1 MKLISKASYL
11 LSALMLSLGS
21 CSSEMENMVP
31 EENVC
36 GETVHFIVAASRENS
51 DNTRT
56 ILTENND
63 GGLDCT
69 WSQGDRILVTDTK
82 GTAKGILSL
91 KEFIGND
98 ESKAYF
104 EGNLQG
110 VGNGKVTLNYYYL
123 GTELSK
129 VSDPDQLAKIVSP
142 YIQSYAEQDGKFESL
157 TDYDILSVQAEAIVS
172 KGASY
177 VDITLPRRI
186 SAAHFTLEGLP
197 EDFNG
202 DVVISGEGL
211 MNKVSLPLTAH
222 KVETSQDPAGRG
234 ITMKNVGKDF
244 YMILLPNEM
253 VNGFDMKFTTAVNGV
268 AYEGSF
274 RVSKQIGA
282 AKYYRKNLNNGE
294 GGKDQYVGLTVNMT
308 PAKQY
313 RVIYHINIT
322 DIDHS
327 DRDGDRICTSLPDA
341 VSDPTNYTVL
351 NFTQPKIDNTKQQVN
366 EANFTKGYLY
376 EFLGWGTEK
385 SAAESW
391 AADNLGVEYAAK
403 EDSDDPDPTANDK
416 INLTTVT
423 TTATEENG
431 TTYYDLHLYAK
442 GSVMQYTLI
451 CKQKAEGDGGY
462 DAWSGSGKNRLTG
475 WCEIKLTGNVTI
487 GYKKGYEFKGWS
499 RKDINGNLVDEDN
512 PIQWDTYVRI
522 NKNDPYGDWDPDFTG
537 TSTGRPIKGKQTL
550 ILYPIFK
557 KIENGDVNLNK
568 YNSGTLK

>member
-31 EENVC
+31 EENVS

-69 WSQGDRILVTDTK
+69 WSHGDRILVTDTK

-129 VSDPDQLAKIVSP
+129 VSDPDQLAKIDSP
-142 YIQSYAEQDGKFESL
+142 YTHSYAEQDGKFESL

-222 KVETSQDPAGRG
+222 KVETSQYPVGSG

-244 YMILLPNEM
+244 YMILLPNELAS
-253 VNGFDMKFTTAVNGV
+253 FDMKFTAEVNGTT
-268 AYEGSF
+268 YEGSF
-274 RVSKQIGA
+274 RVGKQIGA
-282 AKYYRKNLNNGE
+282 AKYYRKNLNNGQ
-294 GGKDQYVGLTVNMT
+294 GGKNQYVGFPIEMK

-322 DIDHS
+322 DIDES
-327 DRDGDRICTSLPDA
+327 DQDGVRICTSLPDL
-341 VSDPTNYTVL
+341 VTDPINYTVL
-351 NFTQPKIDNTKQQVN
+351 NFTQPKIDNNKPQVN

-385 SAAESW
+385 SAAKSW

-403 EDSDDPDPTANDK
+403 EDSEDASTTENGN

-423 TTATEENG
+423 TKETVENG
-431 TTYYDLHLYAK
+431 QKYYDLHLYAK

-451 CKQKAEGDGGY
+451 AKKTDP
-462 DAWSGSGKNRLTG
+462 DASRDWDWMSAKGKNRLTG
-475 WCEIKLTGNVTI
+475 WAEIQMENYEDTPT
-487 GYKKGYEFKGWS
+487 KKGYEFLGWS
-499 RKDINGNLVDEDN
+499 RIDKDGKYIDEAK
-512 PIQWDTYVRI
+512 PIQKGDWVRI
-522 NKNDPYGDWDPDFTG
+522 NKNDPYGTWEPNFTG
-537 TSTGRPIKGKQTL
+537 VDGDNRPIKGQQILK
-550 ILYPIFK
+550 LYPVWKLKDPEVIAPGA
-557 KIENGDVNLNK
+557 EGDIL
-568 YNSGTLK
+568 

>member
-129 VSDPDQLAKIVSP
+129 VSDPDQLAKIVSH

-222 KVETSQDPAGRG
+222 KVETSQDPAGSG

-385 SAAESW
+385 SAATSW
-391 AADNLGVEYAAK
+391 AADKLGVEYAAK
-403 EDSDDPDPTANDK
+403 EDSEDATPSPNDK
-416 INLTTVT
+416 IDLTTVT
-423 TTATEENG
+423 TTETEVNG
-431 TTYYDLHLYAK
+431 QKYYDLHLYAK
-442 GSVMQYTLI
+442 GSVMQYALI
-451 CKQKAEGDGGY
+451 AKSTDP
-462 DAWSGSGKNRLTG
+462 GSSSDRDWMSAKGKNRLTG
-475 WCEIKLTGNVTI
+475 WAEIQMENYENLPT
-487 GYKKGYEFKGWS
+487 KKGYEFLGWS
-499 RKDINGNLVDEDN
+499 RIDKDGKYIDEAK
-512 PIQWDTYVRI
+512 PIQKGDWVRI
-522 NKNDPYGDWDPDFTG
+522 NKDDPYGNWEPDFTG
-537 TSTGRPIKGKQTL
+537 VDELNRPIKGKQTL
-550 ILYPIFK
+550 KLYPVWKLKDPEVIAPGA
-557 KIENGDVNLNK
+557 EGDIL
-568 YNSGTLK
+568 

>member
-31 EENVC
+31 EENVS

-69 WSQGDRILVTDTK
+69 WSHGDRILVTDTK

-110 VGNGKVTLNYYYL
+110 VGNGKVKLNYYYL

-129 VSDPDQLAKIVSP
+129 VSDPDQLAKIISP
-142 YIQSYAEQDGKFESL
+142 YTHSYAEQDGKFESL

-177 VDITLPRRI
+177 VDISLPRRI

-211 MNKVSLPLTAH
+211 MNKVSLPLTVH
-222 KVETSQDPAGRG
+222 EVETSQDPVGSG

-244 YMILLPNEM
+244 YMILLPNELAS
-253 VNGFDMKFTTAVNGV
+253 FDMKFTAEVNGTT
-268 AYEGSF
+268 YEGSF
-274 RVSKQIGA
+274 RVGKQIGA

-294 GGKDQYVGLTVNMT
+294 GGKDQYVGLTVNMKPT
-308 PAKQY
+308 KQY
-313 RVIYHINIT
+313 RVIYHINIR
-322 DIDHS
+322 DIDES
-327 DRDGDRICTSLPDA
+327 DQDGVRICTSLPDA

-351 NFTQPKIDNTKQQVN
+351 NFTEPNRDDSKEIRN

-376 EFLGWGTEK
+376 EFLGWSTEK
-385 SAAESW
+385 SAATSW

-403 EDSDDPDPTANDK
+403 EDSEDASSTPNGK
-416 INLTTVT
+416 IDLTTVT
-423 TTATEENG
+423 TTETEVNG
-431 TTYYDLHLYAK
+431 QKYYDLHLYAK
-442 GSVMQYTLI
+442 GSVMQYKLI
-451 CKQKAEGDGGY
+451 CLSNDEGTHE
-462 DAWSGSGKNRLTG
+462 AWSPAGKNRLTG
-475 WCEIKLTGNVTI
+475 WCEINLTGPVTI
-487 GYKKGYEFKGWS
+487 PVKDGHEFIGWS
-499 RKDINGNLVDEDN
+499 RKDKNGNLVNEND

-522 NKNDPYGDWDPDFTG
+522 NKNDPYGEWDQNFTG
-537 TSTGRPIKGKQTL
+537 VDGDNRPIKGQQILK
-550 ILYPIFK
+550 LYPVWKLKDPEVIAPGAD
-557 KIENGDVNLNK
+557 GDIL
-568 YNSGTLK
+568 

>member
-1 MKLISKASYL
+1 
-11 LSALMLSLGS
+11 
-21 CSSEMENMVP
+21 MENMVP

-351 NFTQPKIDNTKQQVN
+351 NFTEPKRDDSKKIEN

-487 GYKKGYEFKGWS
+487 GNKKGYEFKGWS

>member
-21 CSSEMENMVP
+21 CSSEMENMVS
-31 EENVC
+31 EENGS
-36 GETVHFIVAASRENS
+36 GETVHFVVAASRENS

-63 GGLDCT
+63 GGLDCK

-129 VSDPDQLAKIVSP
+129 VSDPDQLANIVSP
-142 YIQSYAEQDGKFESL
+142 YTHSYAEQDGKFESL
-157 TDYDILSVQAEAIVS
+157 TDYDILSVQTEAIVS
-172 KGASY
+172 NGASY

-186 SAAHFTLEGLP
+186 SAAHFTLNGLP

-222 KVETSQDPAGRG
+222 KVETSQDPEGSG

-244 YMILLPNEM
+244 YMILLPNELAR
-253 VNGFDMKFTTAVNGV
+253 FDMKFTAEVNGTT
-268 AYEGSF
+268 YEGSF
-274 RVSKQIGA
+274 RVGKQIGA
-282 AKYYRKNLNNGE
+282 AKYYRKNLNNGQ
-294 GGKDQYVGLTVNMT
+294 GGKDQYVGLPVDMT
-308 PAKQY
+308 PVKQY
-313 RVIYHINIT
+313 RVFYHINIT
-322 DIDHS
+322 DIDES
-327 DRDGDRICTSLPDA
+327 DKDGVRICTSLPDL
-341 VSDPTNYTVL
+341 VTDPTNYTVL
-351 NFTQPKIDNTKQQVN
+351 NFTKPKRDDSKTIVN
-366 EANFTKGYLY
+366 EADFTKGYLY
-376 EFLGWGTEK
+376 EFLGWGTEP
-385 SAAESW
+385 SAAKSW

-403 EDSDDPDPTANDK
+403 EDSDDAEPKANGN

-451 CKQKAEGDGGY
+451 AKSTDP
-462 DAWSGSGKNRLTG
+462 GSSSDRDWMSAKGKNRLTG
-475 WCEIKLTGNVTI
+475 WAEIQMENYENLPT
-487 GYKKGYEFKGWS
+487 KKGYEFLGWS
-499 RKDINGNLVDEDN
+499 RIDKDGKYIDEAK
-512 PIQWDTYVRI
+512 PIQKGDWVRI

-537 TSTGRPIKGKQTL
+537 VDGSNRPIKGKQTL
-550 ILYPIFK
+550 ILYPVWKLKDPEVIAPGAD
-557 KIENGDVNLNK
+557 GDIL
-568 YNSGTLK
+568 

>member
-31 EENVC
+31 EENVS

-129 VSDPDQLAKIVSP
+129 VSDPDQLAKIDSP
-142 YIQSYAEQDGKFESL
+142 YTHSYAEQDGKFESL

-222 KVETSQDPAGRG
+222 KVETSQDPVGSG

-244 YMILLPNEM
+244 YMILLPNELAS
-253 VNGFDMKFTTAVNGV
+253 FDMKFTAEVNGTT
-268 AYEGSF
+268 YEGSF

-351 NFTQPKIDNTKQQVN
+351 NFTEPNRDDSKEIRN

-376 EFLGWGTEK
+376 EFLGWSTEK
-385 SAAESW
+385 SAAKSW

-403 EDSDDPDPTANDK
+403 EDREDTSTTENGK

-423 TTATEENG
+423 TTETVENG
-431 TTYYDLHLYAK
+431 QKYYDLHLYAK

-451 CKQKAEGDGGY
+451 CKQKAEGNGGY
-462 DAWSGSGKNRLTG
+462 DAWSGSDKNRLTG
-475 WCEIKLTGNVTI
+475 WCEIKLTGGVTI
-487 GYKKGYEFKGWS
+487 GNKQGYEFKGWS

-522 NKNDPYGDWDPDFTG
+522 NKNDPYGKWDPNFTG
-537 TSTGRPIKGKQTL
+537 KDGLNRPIKGKQTL
-550 ILYPIFK
+550 ILYPVWKLKDPEVIAPGA
-557 KIENGDVNLNK
+557 EGDIL
-568 YNSGTLK
+568 

>member
-1 MKLISKASYL
+1 MKFISKASYL
-11 LSALMLSLGS
+11 LYALMFSLGS

-31 EENVC
+31 EENVS

-63 GGLDCT
+63 GGLDCK
-69 WSQGDRILVTDTK
+69 WSQGDRILVTDK
-82 GTAKGILSL
+82 EGIAKGILSL

-142 YIQSYAEQDGKFESL
+142 YTHSYAEQDGKFESL

-177 VDITLPRRI
+177 VDISLPRRI

-222 KVETSQDPAGRG
+222 NVETSQDPAGSG

-244 YMILLPNEM
+244 YMILLPNDLAS
-253 VNGFDMKFTTAVNGV
+253 FDMKFTAEVNGTT
-268 AYEGSF
+268 YEGSF
-274 RVSKQIGA
+274 RVGKQIGA
-282 AKYYRKNLNNGE
+282 AKYYRKNLNNGQ
-294 GGKDQYVGLTVNMT
+294 GGKDQYVGFPIDMK

-313 RVIYHINIT
+313 RVFYHIYIA
-322 DIDHS
+322 DIDES
-327 DRDGDRICTSLPDA
+327 DQDGVRICTSLPDA

-351 NFTQPKIDNTKQQVN
+351 NFTEPNRDDSKEIRN

-376 EFLGWGTEK
+376 EFLGWSTEK
-385 SAAESW
+385 SAATSW

-403 EDSDDPDPTANDK
+403 EDSEDASSTPNGNID
-416 INLTTVT
+416 LTTE
-423 TTATEENG
+423 TEVNG
-431 TTYYDLHLYAK
+431 QKYYDLHLYAK
-442 GSVMQYTLI
+442 GSVMQYKLI
-451 CKQKAEGDGGY
+451 CLSNDEGTHE
-462 DAWSGSGKNRLTG
+462 AWSPAGKNRLTG
-475 WCEIKLTGNVTI
+475 WCEINLTGSVTI
-487 GYKKGYEFKGWS
+487 PVKDGYEFIGWS
-499 RKDINGNLVDEDN
+499 RKDKNGNLVNEND

-522 NKNDPYGDWDPDFTG
+522 NKNDPYGEWDQNFTG
-537 TSTGRPIKGKQTL
+537 VDGDNRPIKGQQILK
-550 ILYPIFK
+550 LYPVWKLKDPEVIAPGA
-557 KIENGDVNLNK
+557 EGDIL
-568 YNSGTLK
+568 

>member
-1 MKLISKASYL
+1 MF
-11 LSALMLSLGS
+11 SLGS

-31 EENVC
+31 EENVS

-63 GGLDCT
+63 GGLDCK
-69 WSQGDRILVTDTK
+69 WSQGDRILVTDK
-82 GTAKGILSL
+82 EGIAKGILSL

-142 YIQSYAEQDGKFESL
+142 YTHSYAEQDGKFESL

-177 VDITLPRRI
+177 VDISLPRRI

-222 KVETSQDPAGRG
+222 KVETSQDPAGSG

-244 YMILLPNEM
+244 YMILLPNDL
-253 VNGFDMKFTTAVNGV
+253 VSFDMKFTAEVNGTT
-268 AYEGSF
+268 YEGSF
-274 RVSKQIGA
+274 RVGKQIGA
-282 AKYYRKNLNNGE
+282 AKYYRKNLNNGQ
-294 GGKDQYVGLTVNMT
+294 GGKDQYVGFPIEMK

-313 RVIYHINIT
+313 RVFYHIYIA
-322 DIDHS
+322 DIDES
-327 DRDGDRICTSLPDA
+327 DQDGVRICTSLPDA

-351 NFTQPKIDNTKQQVN
+351 NFTEPKIDNSKEIRN
-366 EANFTKGYLY
+366 DADFTKGYLY

-385 SAAESW
+385 SAATSW
-391 AADNLGVEYAAK
+391 AADKLGVEYAAK
-403 EDSDDPDPTANDK
+403 EDSEDTSITKNGK

-423 TTATEENG
+423 TTETEVNG
-431 TTYYDLHLYAK
+431 QKYYDLHLYAK
-442 GSVMQYTLI
+442 GSVMQYTLRVM
-451 CKQKAEGDGGY
+451 GLSPSSP
-462 DAWSGSGKNRLTG
+462 WMSGESKNRLTG
-475 WCEIKLTGNVTI
+475 WAEIKLDDRPELE
-487 GYKKGYEFKGWS
+487 KEGYEFLGWS
-499 RKDINGNLVDEDN
+499 RHDTDGNDVDKDKLIRKNE
-512 PIQWDTYVRI
+512 YVRI
-522 NKNDPYGDWDPDFTG
+522 NKNDPYGDWDPNFTG
-537 TSTGRPIKGKQTL
+537 KDGLNRPIKGKQTL
-550 ILYPIFK
+550 ILYPVWKLKDPEVIAPGAD
-557 KIENGDVNLNK
+557 GDVL
-568 YNSGTLK
+568 